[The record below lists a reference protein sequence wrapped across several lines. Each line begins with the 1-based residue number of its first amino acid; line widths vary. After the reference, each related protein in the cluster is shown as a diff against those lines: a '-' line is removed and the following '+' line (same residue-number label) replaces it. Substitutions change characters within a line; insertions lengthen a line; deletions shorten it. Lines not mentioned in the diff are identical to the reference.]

1 MQVPLQIT
9 VRDMPHSDALDAR
22 IREKAAKLSEFDPN
36 ITSCRVTVEES
47 RKHHRQGRH
56 FQVAVDVRVPGKE
69 LVANR
74 SHDEDV
80 YVALRDAFD
89 AMKRQVEENLRV
101 KRGFVKTHA
110 SAPRGGAEAPQ
121 GEPE

>member
-9 VRDMPHSDALDAR
+9 VREMAHSDALDAR
-22 IREKAAKLSEFDPN
+22 IRGKAAKLSEFHPN

-56 FQVAVDVRVPGKE
+56 FQVIVDVRVPGKE

-74 SHDEDV
+74 DHDEDV
-80 YVALRDAFD
+80 YVALREAFG
-89 AMKRQVEENLRV
+89 AVRRQLEEHVRAS
-101 KRGFVKTHA
+101 RDFVKPVGTA
-110 SAPRGGAEAPQ
+110 QAEV
-121 GEPE
+121 PE

>member
-9 VRDMPHSDALDAR
+9 LPDRGHSEAVDER
-22 IREKAAKLSEFDPN
+22 TRGKAAKLSEFDPN

-47 RKHHRQGRH
+47 GKHHRQGRQ
-56 FQVAVDVRVPGKE
+56 FSVGVDVRVPGKE
-69 LVANR
+69 LVV
-74 SHDEDV
+74 SQSDEDV

-110 SAPRGGAEAPQ
+110 APAPA
-121 GEPE
+121 PEES

>member
-9 VRDMPHSDALDAR
+9 VRDMAHSDALDAR

-110 SAPRGGAEAPQ
+110 SAPRGRAEVPQ